1 MNFYVPNMVIL
12 GLVCQCIKI
21 STRFCNIVVALFPGV
36 TYGEPGISER
46 EKVAKGGGG
55 RVWEIVSP
63 GLYEAAL
70 SNLQRRKIRPCDKW
84 LLTCGLNC
92 HSYK

>member
-1 MNFYVPNMVIL
+1 MKDEFTELYAIFEKKLKQHHDVT
-12 GLVCQCIKI
+12 KI
-21 STRFCNIVVALFPGV
+21 AL
-36 TYGEPGISER
+36 TYFDGKALPRISER
-46 EKVAKGGGG
+46 EKVAKGRGG

-70 SNLQRRKIRPCDKW
+70 SNLQRRKIRSRDKR

-92 HSYK
+92 QSYK